1 MFKIYNKQALTRQQR
16 FSNACVVGV
25 GASIL
30 CVVLFMALL
39 LFLKIYSPLLL
50 LPMGFLIGYVIQRF
64 GKGVQIQFSLLA
76 LGLTLAVIFA
86 CDMLAYGSVQLL
98 LSDLLE
104 FGQYSILQLI
114 YRAGACY
121 LAYSNARVV

>member
-16 FSNACVVGV
+16 FSNACIVGI
-25 GASIL
+25 GTSLL
-30 CVVLFMALL
+30 CIGVFAALL
-39 LFLKIYSPLLL
+39 LLLKIYSPLLF

-64 GKGVQIQFSLLA
+64 GKGVQIQFSILA
-76 LGLTLAVIFA
+76 LVLTLVVIFV